1 MKYVSK
7 IHSNSSRSCSCKVE
21 FARMHKYFY
30 NANLREE
37 RWEGQ
42 RISPIFAKDHYGV
55 DSAYCLSDFSK
66 YMEKHT
72 QDHLIQNS
80 NSGGIALWYDFNN
93 PTNDNIHNAVQR
105 ITKHAEEMYQ
115 DRCVVQSPRNKELR
129 HLKVH
134 DELKGIGVRIEDD
147 ILITE
152 KLSQRNDGKPVKE
165 LSCEVLSSGC
175 PKTISDLE
183 SLPL

>member
-1 MKYVSK
+1 MVHLGAINASFGYLISK
-7 IHSNSSRSCSCKVE
+7 FIFE
-21 FARMHKYFY
+21 LYF
-30 NANLREE
+30 
-37 RWEGQ
+37 
-42 RISPIFAKDHYGV
+42 
-55 DSAYCLSDFSK
+55 
-66 YMEKHT
+66 
-72 QDHLIQNS
+72 
-80 NSGGIALWYDFNN
+80 
-93 PTNDNIHNAVQR
+93 
-105 ITKHAEEMYQ
+105 
-115 DRCVVQSPRNKELR
+115 RNKELR

-152 KLSQRNDGKPVKE
+152 KLSLRNDGKTGKE